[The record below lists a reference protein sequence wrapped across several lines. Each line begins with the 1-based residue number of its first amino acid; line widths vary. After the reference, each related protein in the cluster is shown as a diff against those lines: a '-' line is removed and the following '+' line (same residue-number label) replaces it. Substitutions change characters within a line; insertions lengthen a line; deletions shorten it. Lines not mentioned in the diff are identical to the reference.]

1 MATTTVTIGSNQSIS
16 TNTTSSSSTSGGE
29 YTVAFTSS
37 VDSKVVVGDIFVISD
52 ETSHFATHTY
62 LVTAISG
69 SNYTLKQVD
78 DGGSGQG
85 DISPHGNF
93 YGMDEE
99 TFSYVQAAGTFK
111 RAFEDLGD
119 FETHIS
125 LSSPKYFGS
134 SDDVI
139 GQMHADST
147 FTDARTY
154 LDNSQSLS
162 SVTLSA
168 ADGQRHGGTDG
179 AGDAQVVIEPT
190 SNAGHNN
197 GIIEINIDNFTL
209 EFVDIN
215 LDSLDSRD
223 TNKAVLFRGSNDD
236 NIIRN
241 NMIHDKGGNP
251 GGTGP
256 FLVHAIMTTTAG
268 SSSDT
273 LSILNN
279 FIYNVIEGSNDNA
292 AAILV
297 NQWPGTVNI
306 YNNTIYNI
314 RSAGSSKIA
323 IGIRTS
329 HGSGSTT
336 NLKNN
341 IVAGLVSSASNGERA
356 FEEGI
361 ANGSSGTLN
370 ESHNVSDDTSAT
382 AYDAGGT
389 GSLVDQTLSDIDFES
404 SAVSSEAQRDAV
416 DLRIGEDSVC
426 IGAGVDLGSTNGV
439 NIDIAGTTR
448 SGDWSIGAF
457 HVAASSSTG
466 SPAFLMFV
474 T

>member
-1 MATTTVTIGSNQSIS
+1 MATTVTIGSNQNIS
-16 TNTTSSSSTSGGE
+16 SNTTSGTSGSGP
-29 YTVAFTSS
+29 YVITFTSS
-37 VDSKVVVGDIFVISD
+37 VDSKVVVGDIYVISD
-52 ETSHFATHTY
+52 EASHFGTYTY

-78 DGGSGQG
+78 DGGAGMG
-85 DISPHGNF
+85 DMTPHGNF
-93 YGMDEE
+93 MD
-99 TFSYVQAAGTFK
+99 FSYSQVAGVFK
-111 RAFEDLGD
+111 RAFADIGD
-119 FETHIS
+119 FEVHVN
-125 LSSPKYFGS
+125 LSSPTYFGS

-154 LDNSQSLS
+154 FDNSRSLS

-179 AGDAQVVIEPT
+179 AGTSQVVIEPT
-190 SNAGHNN
+190 ANAGHNN
-197 GIIEINIDNFTL
+197 GIIDINIDNFIL

-223 TNKAVLFRGSNDD
+223 TNKAIVFRGTNDD
-236 NIIRN
+236 NVIRN

-256 FLVHAIMTTTAG
+256 FMMHIVGAG
-268 SSSDT
+268 ASSDT

-279 FIYNVIEGSNDNA
+279 FIYNIIEQTGDNA
-292 AAILV
+292 AAILL
-297 NQWPGTVNI
+297 NEWSGTVNV

-314 RSAGSSKIA
+314 QSQGSSKIA
-323 IGIRTS
+323 FGIRS
-329 HGSGSTT
+329 AHVSGSTS
-336 NLKNN
+336 NIKNN
-341 IVAGLVSSASNGERA
+341 IVAKLVGDNGERA
-356 FEEGI
+356 FEDGI
-361 ANGSSGTLN
+361 ANGSAGTFN
-370 ESHNVSDDTSAT
+370 EAYNLSDDTSET
-382 AYDAGGT
+382 AYDARGT
-389 GSLVDQTLSDIDFES
+389 GSLANKTISEIDFES
-404 SAVSSEAQRDAV
+404 SAVANETQRDAV
-416 DLRIGEDSVC
+416 DLRIGSDSVC
-426 IGAGVDLGSTNGV
+426 VGAGVDLGSTNGV

-457 HVAASSSTG
+457 HVAAASDTG

>member
-1 MATTTVTIGSNQSIS
+1 MATTVTIGSNQNIS
-16 TNTTSSSSTSGGE
+16 SNTTSGTSGSGP
-29 YTVAFTSS
+29 YVITFTSS
-37 VDSKVVVGDIFVISD
+37 VDSKVVVGDIYVISD
-52 ETSHFATHTY
+52 EASHFGTYTY

-78 DGGSGQG
+78 DGGAGMG
-85 DISPHGNF
+85 DMTPHGNF
-93 YGMDEE
+93 MD
-99 TFSYVQAAGTFK
+99 FSYSQVAGVFK
-111 RAFEDLGD
+111 RAFADIGD
-119 FETHIS
+119 FEVHVN
-125 LSSPKYFGS
+125 LSSPTYFGS

-154 LDNSQSLS
+154 FDNSRSLS

-179 AGDAQVVIEPT
+179 AGTSQVVIEPT
-190 SNAGHNN
+190 ANAGHNN
-197 GIIEINIDNFTL
+197 GIIDINIDNFIL

-223 TNKAVLFRGSNDD
+223 TNKAIVFRGTNDD
-236 NIIRN
+236 NVIRN

-256 FLVHAIMTTTAG
+256 FMMHIVGAG
-268 SSSDT
+268 ASSDT

-279 FIYNVIEGSNDNA
+279 FIYNIIEQTGDNA
-292 AAILV
+292 AAMLL
-297 NQWPGTVNI
+297 NEWSGTVNV

-314 RSAGSSKIA
+314 QSQGSSKIA
-323 IGIRTS
+323 FGIRS
-329 HGSGSTT
+329 AHVSGSTS
-336 NLKNN
+336 NIKNN
-341 IVAGLVSSASNGERA
+341 IVAKLVGDNGERA
-356 FEEGI
+356 FEDGI
-361 ANGSSGTLN
+361 ANGSAGTFN
-370 ESHNVSDDTSAT
+370 EAYNLSDDTSET
-382 AYDAGGT
+382 AYDARGT
-389 GSLVDQTLSDIDFES
+389 GSLANKTISEIDFES
-404 SAVSSEAQRDAV
+404 SAVANETQRDAV
-416 DLRIGEDSVC
+416 DLRIGSDSVC
-426 IGAGVDLGSTNGV
+426 VGAGVDLGSTNGV

-457 HVAASSSTG
+457 HVAAASDTG

>member
-119 FETHIS
+119 FEVHVN
-125 LSSPKYFGS
+125 LASPKYFGS

-154 LDNSQSLS
+154 FDNSRSLS

-179 AGDAQVVIEPT
+179 AGTSQVVIEPT
-190 SNAGHNN
+190 ANSGHDN
-197 GIIEINIDNFTL
+197 GIIDVNIDNFTI

-215 LDSLDSRD
+215 FDSLDARNSNKGIVLRG
-223 TNKAVLFRGSNDD
+223 TNDN

-241 NMIHDKGGNP
+241 NMIHDKYGNP
-251 GGTGP
+251 GNNGP
-256 FLVHAIMTTTAG
+256 FMIHTLAAG
-268 SSSDT
+268 ASSDS
-273 LSILNN
+273 LYILNN
-279 FIYNVIEGSNDNA
+279 FIYNIIETSNDSASAVNINA
-292 AAILV
+292 WAGNAY
-297 NQWPGTVNI
+297 I
-306 YNNTIYNI
+306 YNNTVYNI
-314 RSAGSSKIA
+314 QGQGGSKHGIGFRFGNPSSSNTRIKNNIASKCEGGNSRA
-323 IGIRTS
+323 YWKNS
-329 HGSGSTT
+329 SGSTVDSAN
-336 NLKNN
+336 NL
-341 IVAGLVSSASNGERA
+341 
-356 FEEGI
+356 
-361 ANGSSGTLN
+361 
-370 ESHNVSDDTSAT
+370 SDDTTDT
-382 AYDAGGT
+382 AYNAEDMNQSLNDSSALT
-389 GSLVDQTLSDIDFES
+389 GKTLSEIDFES
-404 SAVSSEAQRDAV
+404 SAVSSEAERDAV
-416 DLRIGEDSVC
+416 DVRIGDDSVC
-426 IGAGVDLGSTNGV
+426 VGAGVDLGSTNGV

-457 HVAASSSTG
+457 HVAAASSSTG
-466 SPAFLMFV
+466 SPAFLLFV

>member
-1 MATTTVTIGSNQSIS
+1 MATTVTIGSNQNIS
-16 TNTTSSSSTSGGE
+16 SNTTSGTSGSGP
-29 YTVAFTSS
+29 YVITFTSS
-37 VDSKVVVGDIFVISD
+37 VDSKVVVGDIYVISD
-52 ETSHFATHTY
+52 EASHFGTYTY

-78 DGGSGQG
+78 DGGAGMG
-85 DISPHGNF
+85 DMTPHGNF
-93 YGMDEE
+93 MD
-99 TFSYVQAAGTFK
+99 FSYSQVAGVFK
-111 RAFEDLGD
+111 RAFADIGD
-119 FETHIS
+119 FEVHVN
-125 LSSPKYFGS
+125 LASPKYFGS

-154 LDNSQSLS
+154 FDNSRSLS

-179 AGDAQVVIEPT
+179 AGTSQVVIEPT
-190 SNAGHNN
+190 ANAGHNN
-197 GIIEINIDNFTL
+197 GIIDINIDNFIL

-223 TNKAVLFRGSNDD
+223 TNKAIVFRGTNDD
-236 NIIRN
+236 NVIRN

-256 FLVHAIMTTTAG
+256 FMMHIVGAG
-268 SSSDT
+268 ASSDT

-279 FIYNVIEGSNDNA
+279 FIYNIIEQTGDNA
-292 AAILV
+292 AAMLL
-297 NQWPGTVNI
+297 NEWSGTVNV

-314 RSAGSSKIA
+314 QSQGSSKIA
-323 IGIRTS
+323 FGIRS
-329 HGSGSTT
+329 AHVSGSTS
-336 NLKNN
+336 NIKNN
-341 IVAGLVSSASNGERA
+341 IVAKLVGDNGERA
-356 FEEGI
+356 FEDGI
-361 ANGSSGTLN
+361 ANGSAGTFN
-370 ESHNVSDDTSAT
+370 EAYNLSDDTSET
-382 AYDAGGT
+382 AYDARGT
-389 GSLVDQTLSDIDFES
+389 GSLANKTISEIDFES
-404 SAVSSEAQRDAV
+404 SAVANETQRDAV
-416 DLRIGEDSVC
+416 DLRIGSDSVC
-426 IGAGVDLGSTNGV
+426 VGAGVDLGSTNGV

-457 HVAASSSTG
+457 HVAAASDTG

>member
-1 MATTTVTIGSNQSIS
+1 MATTVTIGSNQSIS
-16 TNTTSSSSTSGGE
+16 TNTTSGTSGSGP
-29 YTVAFTSS
+29 YVITFTSS
-37 VDSKVVVGDIFVISD
+37 VDSKVVVGDIYVISD
-52 ETSHFATHTY
+52 EASHFGTYTY

-69 SNYTLKQVD
+69 SDYTLKQVD
-78 DGGSGQG
+78 DGGAGMG
-85 DISPHGNF
+85 DMTPHGNF
-93 YGMDEE
+93 MD
-99 TFSYVQAAGTFK
+99 FSYSQVAGTFK
-111 RAFEDLGD
+111 RAFEDIGD
-119 FETHIS
+119 FEVHVN

-154 LDNSQSLS
+154 FDNSQSLS

-179 AGDAQVVIEPT
+179 AGTSQVVIEPT
-190 SNAGHNN
+190 ANAGHNN
-197 GIIEINIDNFTL
+197 AIIDINIDNFIL

-223 TNKAVLFRGSNDD
+223 TNKAILFRGTNDD
-236 NIIRN
+236 NVIRN

-256 FLVHAIMTTTAG
+256 FMMHIVGAG
-268 SSSDT
+268 ASSDT

-279 FIYNVIEGSNDNA
+279 FIYNIIEQTGDNA
-292 AAILV
+292 AAILL
-297 NQWPGTVNI
+297 NEWSGTVNV

-314 RSAGSSKIA
+314 QSQGSSKIA
-323 IGIRTS
+323 FGIRS
-329 HGSGSTT
+329 AHVSGSTS
-336 NLKNN
+336 NIKNN
-341 IVAGLVSSASNGERA
+341 IVAKLVGDNGERA
-356 FEEGI
+356 FEDGI
-361 ANGSSGTLN
+361 ANGSAGTFN
-370 ESHNVSDDTSAT
+370 EAYNLSDDTSET
-382 AYDAGGT
+382 AYDARGT
-389 GSLVDQTLSDIDFES
+389 GSLANKTISEIDFES
-404 SAVSSEAQRDAV
+404 SAVANETQRDAV
-416 DLRIGEDSVC
+416 DLRIGSDSVC
-426 IGAGVDLGSTNGV
+426 VGAGVDLGSTNGV

-457 HVAASSSTG
+457 HVAAASDTG

>member
-1 MATTTVTIGSNQSIS
+1 MATTVTIGSNQNIS
-16 TNTTSSSSTSGGE
+16 SNTTSGTSGSGP
-29 YTVAFTSS
+29 YVITFTSS
-37 VDSKVVVGDIFVISD
+37 VDSKVVVGDIYVISD
-52 ETSHFATHTY
+52 EASHFGTYTY

-78 DGGSGQG
+78 DGGAGMG
-85 DISPHGNF
+85 DMTPHGNF
-93 YGMDEE
+93 MD
-99 TFSYVQAAGTFK
+99 FSYSQVAGVFK
-111 RAFEDLGD
+111 RAFADIGD
-119 FETHIS
+119 FEVHVN
-125 LSSPKYFGS
+125 LSSPTYFGS

-154 LDNSQSLS
+154 FDNSQSLS

-179 AGDAQVVIEPT
+179 AGTSQVVIEPT
-190 SNAGHNN
+190 ANAGHNN
-197 GIIEINIDNFTL
+197 AIIDINIDNFIL

-223 TNKAVLFRGSNDD
+223 TNKAILFRGTNDD
-236 NIIRN
+236 NVIRN

-256 FLVHAIMTTTAG
+256 FMMHIVGAG
-268 SSSDT
+268 ASSDT

-279 FIYNVIEGSNDNA
+279 FIYNIIEQTGDNA
-292 AAILV
+292 AAILL
-297 NQWPGTVNI
+297 NEWSGTVNV

-314 RSAGSSKIA
+314 QSQGSSKIA
-323 IGIRTS
+323 FGIRS
-329 HGSGSTT
+329 AHVSGSTS
-336 NLKNN
+336 NIKNN
-341 IVAGLVSSASNGERA
+341 IVAKLVGDNGERA
-356 FEEGI
+356 FEDGI
-361 ANGSSGTLN
+361 ANGSAGTFN
-370 ESHNVSDDTSAT
+370 EAYNLSDDTSET
-382 AYDAGGT
+382 AYDARGT
-389 GSLVDQTLSDIDFES
+389 GSLANKTISEIDFES
-404 SAVSSEAQRDAV
+404 SAVANETQRDAV
-416 DLRIGEDSVC
+416 DLRIGSDSVC
-426 IGAGVDLGSTNGV
+426 VGAGVDLGSTNGV

-457 HVAASSSTG
+457 HVAAASDTG

>member
-1 MATTTVTIGSNQSIS
+1 MATTVTIGSNQNIS
-16 TNTTSSSSTSGGE
+16 SNTTSGTSGSGP
-29 YTVAFTSS
+29 YVITFTSS
-37 VDSKVVVGDIFVISD
+37 VDSKVVVGDIYVISD
-52 ETSHFATHTY
+52 EASHFGTYTY

-69 SNYTLKQVD
+69 SDYTLKQVD
-78 DGGSGQG
+78 DGGAGMG
-85 DISPHGNF
+85 DMTPHGNF
-93 YGMDEE
+93 MD
-99 TFSYVQAAGTFK
+99 FSYSQVAGVFK
-111 RAFEDLGD
+111 RAFEDIGD
-119 FETHIS
+119 FEVHVN

-154 LDNSQSLS
+154 FDNSRSLS

-179 AGDAQVVIEPT
+179 AGTSQVVIEPT
-190 SNAGHNN
+190 ANAGHNN
-197 GIIEINIDNFTL
+197 GIIDINIDNFIL

-223 TNKAVLFRGSNDD
+223 TNKAIVFRGTNDD
-236 NIIRN
+236 NVIRN

-256 FLVHAIMTTTAG
+256 FMMHIVGAG
-268 SSSDT
+268 ASSDT

-279 FIYNVIEGSNDNA
+279 FIYNIIEQTGDNA
-292 AAILV
+292 AAILL
-297 NQWPGTVNI
+297 NEWSGTVNV

-314 RSAGSSKIA
+314 QSQGSSKIA
-323 IGIRTS
+323 FGIRS
-329 HGSGSTT
+329 AHVSGSTS
-336 NLKNN
+336 NIKNN
-341 IVAGLVSSASNGERA
+341 IVAKLVGDNGERA
-356 FEEGI
+356 FEDGI
-361 ANGSSGTLN
+361 ANGSAGTFN
-370 ESHNVSDDTSAT
+370 EAYNLSDDTSET
-382 AYDAGGT
+382 AYDARGT
-389 GSLVDQTLSDIDFES
+389 GSLANKTISEIDFES
-404 SAVSSEAQRDAV
+404 SAVANETQRDAV
-416 DLRIGEDSVC
+416 DLRIGSDSVC
-426 IGAGVDLGSTNGV
+426 VGAGVDLGSTNGV

-457 HVAASSSTG
+457 HVAAASDTG

>member
-1 MATTTVTIGSNQSIS
+1 MATTVTIGSNQSIS
-16 TNTTSSSSTSGGE
+16 TNTTSGSSTSSGQ
-29 YTVAFTSS
+29 YIVTFTSS
-37 VDSKVVVGDIFVISD
+37 VDSKVVVGDIYVISD
-52 ETSHFATHTY
+52 SASHFGTYTY

-78 DGGSGQG
+78 DGGAGMG
-85 DISPHGNF
+85 DMTPHGNF
-93 YGMDEE
+93 MD
-99 TFSYVQAAGTFK
+99 FSYSQVAGVFK
-111 RAFEDLGD
+111 RAFEDIGD
-119 FETHIS
+119 FEVHVN

-154 LDNSQSLS
+154 FDNSQSLS

-179 AGDAQVVIEPT
+179 AGTSQVVIEPT
-190 SNAGHNN
+190 ANAGHNN
-197 GIIEINIDNFTL
+197 GIIDINIDNFIL

-223 TNKAVLFRGSNDD
+223 TNKAIVFRGTNDD
-236 NIIRN
+236 NVIRN

-256 FLVHAIMTTTAG
+256 FMMHVVGAG
-268 SSSDT
+268 ASSDT

-279 FIYNVIEGSNDNA
+279 FIYNVVEGSNDNVA
-292 AAILV
+292 ALLLNTWA
-297 NQWPGTVNI
+297 GTVNV
-306 YNNTIYNI
+306 YNNTIYNME
-314 RSAGSSKIA
+314 SQGGSKVA
-323 IGIRTS
+323 IGIRVATPA
-329 HGSGSTT
+329 GSVA
-336 NLKNN
+336 NVKNN
-341 IVAGLVSSASNGERA
+341 IVAGLVSAASNGERA
-356 FEEGI
+356 YEHGQ
-361 ANGSSGTLN
+361 ANAGNGTFN
-370 ESHNVSDDTSAT
+370 EAYNLSDDTSAT
-382 AYDAGGT
+382 AYDAAGT
-389 GSLVDQTLSDIDFES
+389 GSLINQTLTDIDFES
-404 SAVSSEAQRDAV
+404 SAVANETQRDAV

-426 IGAGVDLGSTNGV
+426 VGAGVDLGSTNGV

-457 HVAASSSTG
+457 HVAAASDTG
-466 SPAFLMFV
+466 SPAFLLFV